1 MISGIN
7 PASQELL
14 NSINITQQ
22 NISQAQAQISSGV
35 KISQASDDPQ
45 VIADLLTTRADL
57 AQVKQVQSNLTSVQ
71 NEVQTADSSVQSA
84 VQLLQQA
91 VVLATQGANTLE
103 TADERT
109 SLAAQVTSILQQMVS
124 IGNTKAGGSYIFS
137 GDQTSSPPYEIDP
150 SNPNAVIQLVNSP
163 ATRLIQDPTGL
174 TFAASLTAQQ
184 LFDARDSNG
193 NPTSGNAFSALENLQ
208 MALAS
213 GNTSAIQ
220 TAASGINSAQDYLN
234 LQSTFYG
241 DVENRISTALNLA
254 QMFQTQDTA
263 QLSSEQDTDVA
274 AQALQMTQD
283 TTQLDAAMA
292 AAAKQPTTSLFNYF
306 PSTTG

>member
-1 MISGIN
+1 MISGID
-7 PASQELL
+7 PTSQELL

-22 NISQAQAQISSGV
+22 NLSQSQAQISSGV

-45 VIADLLTTRADL
+45 VIGDLLTTRADI
-57 AQVKQVQSNLTSVQ
+57 AQVTQVQSNLTSVQ
-71 NEVQTADSSVQSA
+71 TEVQTADSSVQSA

-91 VVLATQGANTLE
+91 GVLATQGANSLE
-103 TADERT
+103 TTDERN
-109 SLAAQVTSILQQMVS
+109 SLATQVNGILQQMVS
-124 IGNTKAGGSYIFS
+124 ISATQVNGSYIFS
-137 GDQTSSPPYEIDP
+137 GDQTSSPPYEVDP
-150 SNPNAVIQLVNSP
+150 SNSNNVIQLVTAP

-193 NPTSGNAFSALENLQ
+193 NPTSGNVFAALENLQ
-208 MALAS
+208 TALQS
-213 GNTSAIQ
+213 NDPTEIQ
-220 TAASGINSAQDYLN
+220 TAASGITSAQNYLN

-241 DVENRISTALNLA
+241 DVQNRISTALNLA

-263 QLSSEQDTDVA
+263 QLSAEQDTDVA
-274 AQALQMTQD
+274 AQAIKMTQD